1 MRYKK
6 RERETKRIHVPLNC
20 SDSNLWTRGWR
31 IATLLLPRCRARPF
45 ARCRHHPP
53 ERWSR
58 GCSRRRFPQR
68 RGWILCF
75 ERCQRFLRV
84 HTCYTRRLKE
94 NNKKQQRGRNDGEE
108 ERHRSS
114 VRRPPRVRR
123 HYPLSPEQHA
133 CVIFEGSLGRK
144 RFLCVLFL
152 NPTYGNKP

>member
-6 RERETKRIHVPLNC
+6 RERETKRIRVPLSC

-31 IATLLLPRCRARPF
+31 TSTLLLPRCRARPF

-58 GCSRRRFPQR
+58 ALFSSSFSPKEEDGFCASNDANAFCACTPV
-68 RGWILCF
+68 ILVASK
-75 ERCQRFLRV
+75 RIIR
-84 HTCYTRRLKE
+84 
-94 NNKKQQRGRNDGEE
+94 NNSEDETTEE

-123 HYPLSPEQHA
+123 RYPLSPEQHA
-133 CVIFEGSLGRK
+133 CVIFEGVSSKREK
-144 RFLCVLFL
+144 RFCCVLFL
-152 NPTYGNKP
+152 TLG